1 MHHSPKHILLCVAS
15 GALAAILSAVGVG
28 LWALI
33 PAAICAVTCA
43 QMIVMMVRANHH
55 DSRRLNS

>member
-1 MHHSPKHILLCVAS
+1 MHHSPKHILLCVGS
-15 GALAAILSAVGVG
+15 GALAAILSAVGAG

-43 QMIVMMVRANHH
+43 QMIVMMVRGDHH
-55 DSRRLNS
+55 KSGGLNA